1 MVKLWQNEAVDWLI
15 QPRVD
20 AENEPLTL
28 RVGADGRTL
37 ELTVG
42 QSPTLELV
50 RRAAAKGL
58 KTARELGGRS
68 VLLDASGLNAD
79 EAAALLQGAELAAYR
94 QESWKSDPKPPV
106 ELYVTGAD
114 GDALAETAAVT
125 RGVCFA
131 RDLVNCPA
139 NRLTPEQM
147 AQRMAQAA
155 EAAGLEV
162 EILDE
167 HDARALGM
175 GAFLA
180 VGDSAGHP
188 PRLIVL
194 RWRGGR
200 PENAP
205 IALVGKGVCCDTGGY
220 CLKSAAGLRGMK
232 GDMAGG
238 AAVCGALLA
247 LAENRVPVNAV
258 AVIPAVENRISP
270 DSNLPGDVVIS
281 MSGKSI
287 EIANTDAEGRL
298 ILADAVTYAIQKEH
312 ASRVV
317 DIATLTGAI
326 VRMLG
331 FTTAG
336 LLTNNEEF
344 CAELQSAAAQS
355 GEQYWRMPDFPEYR
369 RMIDSP
375 LADLCNQS
383 SDGCGAITAGLFIG
397 AFAEHTPWIHLDIA
411 GTAWTDRPRREYQ
424 VKGAT
429 GAGVT
434 TLYELCKR
442 LADG

>member
-1 MVKLWQNEAVDWLI
+1 M
-15 QPRVD
+15 
-20 AENEPLTL
+20 
-28 RVGADGRTL
+28 
-37 ELTVG
+37 
-42 QSPTLELV
+42 
-50 RRAAAKGL
+50 
-58 KTARELGGRS
+58 
-68 VLLDASGLNAD
+68 
-79 EAAALLQGAELAAYR
+79 
-94 QESWKSDPKPPV
+94 
-106 ELYVTGAD
+106 
-114 GDALAETAAVT
+114 
-125 RGVCFA
+125 
-131 RDLVNCPA
+131 
-139 NRLTPEQM
+139 
-147 AQRMAQAA
+147 
-155 EAAGLEV
+155 
-162 EILDE
+162 
-167 HDARALGM
+167 
-175 GAFLA
+175 
-180 VGDSAGHP
+180 
-188 PRLIVL
+188 
-194 RWRGGR
+194 
-200 PENAP
+200 
-205 IALVGKGVCCDTGGY
+205 
-220 CLKSAAGLRGMK
+220 
-232 GDMAGG
+232 
-238 AAVCGALLA
+238 
-247 LAENRVPVNAV
+247 
-258 AVIPAVENRISP
+258 
-270 DSNLPGDVVIS
+270 
-281 MSGKSI
+281 
-287 EIANTDAEGRL
+287 
-298 ILADAVTYAIQKEH
+298 TYAIQKEH